1 MAKGNPQFSE
11 TIGAFCN
18 AVRNAKRD
26 YEWNWEEVN
35 RLDKL
40 TQDYL
45 HQLELKGLNYSER
58 AKIATH
64 LSKCRQERRL
74 SKDTVEMLQP
84 LIEFLDSDKGAQ
96 MMNLMREVLG
106 QTRKVEGRMENRIYR
121 YRVLEDSDGDIC
133 E

>member
-45 HQLELKGLNYSER
+45 HQLEL
-58 AKIATH
+58 
-64 LSKCRQERRL
+64 
-74 SKDTVEMLQP
+74 
-84 LIEFLDSDKGAQ
+84 
-96 MMNLMREVLG
+96 
-106 QTRKVEGRMENRIYR
+106 NRIYR